1 MLSQSNISKL
11 VALVD
16 KALPKCESRPDVHN
30 ELLEIRKKLLEQDT
44 SELLIIDVDDEDLE
58 QINLLMKECEKLYK
72 EYVQTVTHHL
82 EELERIKKEMSS
94 MVMYLANFK
103 DKLIIKAEYLE
114 EVFKKEI
121 SVKIIKDIEAAE
133 NISFT
138 QAEKKLNA
146 DTRYIALRKEIYGLK
161 ELTSTI
167 KTKYDF
173 FSKCI
178 QSIIQSISVAGK
190 ETILNK

>member
-16 KALPKCESRPDVHN
+16 RALPKSEGRPDVHQ
-30 ELLEIRKKLLEQDT
+30 ELLDIRHKLLQQDT
-44 SELLIIDVDDEDLE
+44 DELLIIDLDQNVLK
-58 QINLLMKECEKLYK
+58 QINTLMTECENLYK
-72 EYVQTVTHHL
+72 EYVQTDTHL
-82 EELERIKKEMSS
+82 IEDLERIKKEMSS
-94 MVMYLANFK
+94 MVMYLSNFK
-103 DKLIIKAEYLE
+103 DKLIVKTEYLE

-121 SVKIIKDIEAAE
+121 SIQIIKSIEAAE

-146 DTRYIALRKEIYGLK
+146 DTRYMTLRKEIYELK

-178 QSIIQSISVAGK
+178 QTIIQSISVAGK
-190 ETILNK
+190 ETIMNK